1 MGRGQGININ
11 KSWKNVIPT
20 LMDDFER
27 YEEEAHADVV
37 KMARELELE
46 VAPEDVT
53 ELLQSHNKPS
63 IELFLMHGQRKWF
76 LEMESTP
83 GDDAMKTVEI

>member
-1 MGRGQGININ
+1 MGRGQRININ
-11 KSWKNVIPT
+11 RSWKNLIPALT
-20 LMDDFER
+20 DDFKR
-27 YEEEAHADVV
+27 YKEEVHADVV

-63 IELFLMHGQRKWF
+63 IELFLMHGQGKWF

-83 GDDAMKTVEI
+83 GDDAMKTGEI